1 MQQEKINQ
9 WLIEDKAYLK
19 LNISIGNLSQFV
31 SGDFEVKEENN
42 LKEISQSI
50 NFLYKNSQRME
61 QN

>member
-19 LNISIGNLSQFV
+19 LNVSIGNLSQFV

-42 LKEISQSI
+42 LKEITQSI
-50 NFLYKNSQRME
+50 QLFIKN
-61 QN
+61 